1 MRSSLHSCARPFA
14 AYLTAVILASLC
26 WLEASAVLAGN
37 APTAMPLPPLPSQK
51 PAPYKPSGTGLSN
64 ARPIYHLGRTDEI
77 ATLRAIHTALASVA
91 DGGAYVW
98 QRRSSLLGG
107 LIRPTSS
114 FKSASGDIC
123 RHVIIRLNYRRYS
136 RQVEG
141 IACLDRHGGWVLS
154 G

>member
-14 AYLTAVILASLC
+14 AYLTAVTLAAMC
-26 WLEASAVLAGN
+26 WLDASAVLAGN
-37 APTAMPLPPLPSQK
+37 APSAAPLPPLPGQK
-51 PAPYKPSGTGLSN
+51 PASATPSGNVLAH
-64 ARPIYHLGRTDEI
+64 ARPIYRLGRADEI
-77 ATLRAIHTALASVA
+77 AALRAIHTALASVA

-98 QRRSSLLGG
+98 QRRDSLLGG

-114 FKSASGDIC
+114 FKSVKGDIC